1 MTYIKNSVRVANELA
16 NTAAQTFAI
25 TPFRLRFKANKFN
38 GVFIQRYVHSHTHS
52 KQCIN
57 LFIIS

>member
-38 GVFIQRYVHSHTHS
+38 GVFIQRYVHSHAQQTVH
-52 KQCIN
+52 
-57 LFIIS
+57 